1 MKVTTSKEIQF
12 KMLKLSRRIFKTNKN
27 VIIYKRSLSGTINN
41 NTKPWNNTM
50 PDEQFKFMRDVLD
63 APSPVGFESAMTEGV
78 LLPELQPYIEK
89 NNWKVERFK
98 GNAGVLID
106 THPGRDDL
114 QTIMLIGH
122 ADKIRMQVRHIS
134 KDGKVWIDS
143 DSFLPGT
150 LLGNE
155 VKIYSRDF
163 EENPSRNS
171 KDGSTSNSIDSF
183 EMDNKYKCI
192 SNGTVEAHGAI
203 HFADANKRTNKDQL
217 YVEFGLHGEN
227 RKKQIEK
234 LGIRPG
240 DPVLM
245 DRPIKRTS
253 VGNDT
258 FTGAY
263 LDNGLG
269 CFVVAECAKL
279 LSDDLEILDLNNVRC
294 LFAFASHEEI
304 GRFGSRVMAGEFK
317 PDVLIGVDVNHD
329 YDAAPGVSDKRFPE
343 IEMGKGFTISTG
355 SITAPGLNNMLE
367 DLACHLNIPVQLDV
381 RGRDTGTDAMAG
393 VLASIDCAATS
404 IGFPIRNMHTVSECG
419 HTGDVLCSIHA
430 LHALVKYL
438 NTNNTGEGTSKGNW
452 ETLHPRLDL

>member
-1 MKVTTSKEIQF
+1 MIRFPLKKIVKLPRVLTNLPTAKHFSKTAGR
-12 KMLKLSRRIFKTNKN
+12 K
-27 VIIYKRSLSGTINN
+27 
-41 NTKPWNNTM
+41 KPWEDVM
-50 PDEQFKFMRDVLD
+50 PEHQFNFMRNILA
-63 APSPVGFESAMTEGV
+63 APSPVGFESSMTEGV
-78 LLPELQPYIEK
+78 IIPELLPYIEK
-89 NNWKVERFK
+89 NGWKVERFK
-98 GNAGVLID
+98 GNAGVLVD

-114 QTIMLIGH
+114 QTVMLIGH

-134 KDGKVWIDS
+134 KDGKIWIDS

-155 VKIYSRDF
+155 VKIFSRDF
-163 EENPSRNS
+163 ENNPSRNVS
-171 KDGSTSNSIDSF
+171 HDNSNSIDNF
-183 EMDNKYKCI
+183 EFDNKYKCI
-192 SNGTVEAHGAI
+192 HNGTVEAHGAI
-203 HFADANKRTNKDQL
+203 HFADAKKRTNKDQL
-217 YVEFGLHGEN
+217 YIELGLHGKD
-227 RKKQIEK
+227 RKEQVEK

-253 VGNDT
+253 VGNNA

-279 LSDDLEILDLNNVRC
+279 LSDDSEILNLDNVRC

-304 GRFGSRVMAGEFK
+304 GRFGSRVMAGQFK

-329 YDAAPGVSDKRFPE
+329 YEAAPGVSDKRFPA

-367 DLACHLNIPVQLDV
+367 DLACKL
-381 RGRDTGTDAMAG
+381 
-393 VLASIDCAATS
+393 SFFS
-404 IGFPIRNMHTVSECG
+404 
-419 HTGDVLCSIHA
+419 
-430 LHALVKYL
+430 
-438 NTNNTGEGTSKGNW
+438 
-452 ETLHPRLDL
+452 

>member
-1 MKVTTSKEIQF
+1 MFTQRILTSASISQIGRCKEF
-12 KMLKLSRRIFKTNKN
+12 VKKTSACSRAFSSHST
-27 VIIYKRSLSGTINN
+27 S
-41 NTKPWNNTM
+41 PWENTM
-50 PDEQFKFMRDVLD
+50 PDEQFAFMRDVLA

-78 LLPELQPYIEK
+78 LIPELMPYIEK
-89 NNWKVERFK
+89 NNWQVERFK

-106 THPGRDDL
+106 TQPGRNDL
-114 QTIMLIGH
+114 QTVMLVGH

-134 KDGKVWIDS
+134 KDGKIWIDS

-150 LLGNE
+150 LIGNE
-155 VKIYSRDF
+155 VKIFSRDF
-163 EENPSRNS
+163 ADNSSRSNNN
-171 KDGSTSNSIDSF
+171 SNSIDSF
-183 EMDNKYKCI
+183 RFDNSYK
-192 SNGTVEAHGAI
+192 STVGGTVEAHGAI
-203 HFADANKRTNKDQL
+203 HFADPKKRTVKEQL
-217 YVEFGLHGEN
+217 YIELGLHGED
-227 RKKQIEK
+227 RKKQVEG

-240 DPVLM
+240 DPVLL
-245 DRPIKRTS
+245 DRPIKRTN

-258 FTGAY
+258 FGGAY

-279 LSDDLEILDLNNVRC
+279 LSDDMEILNLDNVRC

-304 GRFGSRVMAGEFK
+304 GRFGSRVMAGEYK

-329 YDAAPGVSDKRFPE
+329 YEAAPGVSDKRFPQ

-355 SITAPGLNNMLE
+355 SITAPALNNMLE

-393 VLASIDCAATS
+393 VLAGIDCAATS

-419 HTGDVLCSIHA
+419 HTGDVLCSIHV

-438 NTNNTGEGTSKGNW
+438 NTSVSDNGGLNW
-452 ETLHPRLDL
+452 KNMHPRLDL